1 MSELSLTLLRLGFLI
16 ILWVGIFAILGLMRR
31 DLGVTESRR
40 SRKQSVRAV
49 RPKVRGSA
57 KLSKIVWKNPEGKSR
72 DFPLADGLRIGRAAD
87 CDIQLEDDY
96 ASSLHAVVTR
106 EGEGWLYTDAGSTNG
121 SWVDRQRLEAPL
133 LVRPGTTVR
142 IGKSTLRFEK

>member
-16 ILWVGIFAILGLMRR
+16 ILWVAVFAIVGLMRR
-31 DLGVTESRR
+31 DLGASESRK
-40 SRKQSVRAV
+40 SRQGSVRAV
-49 RPKVRGSA
+49 QPKARGSA
-57 KLSKIVWKNPEGKSR
+57 KLSRIVWRDAEGNSR
-72 DFPLADGLRIGRAAD
+72 DYPLADGLRIGRATD
-87 CDIQLEDDY
+87 CDIQLDDDY

-106 EGEGWLYTDAGSTNG
+106 EGSCWLYTDAGSTNG

-133 LVRPGTTVR
+133 NLKPGTTVR